1 MANFDPPQNH
11 WAADFDARLISSL
24 HYLKD
29 EVDRLQQV
37 VRELER
43 KDAERDAALAQ
54 AVRDMKFYVEG
65 K

>member
-29 EVDRLQQV
+29 EVDRAH
-37 VRELER
+37 RRIGELEK
-43 KDAERDAALAQ
+43 KDAERDASLAQ

>member
-11 WAADFDARLISSL
+11 WAADFDARLIGSL

-29 EVDRLQQV
+29 AVDELQRR
-37 VRELER
+37 VRDLEQ
-43 KDAERDAALAQ
+43 KDETRDESFAQ
-54 AVRDMKFYVEG
+54 AVRDMKFHVEG